1 MYEDRRYNLHK
12 GGFMMEKITK
22 MIVINSSKLLPSD
35 VAMKLYETKDDIM
48 VKETC
53 FGIMVSGEREILDPL
68 LVNVCRFGSFGVF
81 IKERGFAPGE
91 PFRCRATR
99 RGGAKP
105 GFHNMENEDKILPHI
120 AAALKALDRGEV
132 PGPKKKTK
140 KLDIDKLKA
149 IIKETE
155 VSK

>member
-1 MYEDRRYNLHK
+1 
-12 GGFMMEKITK
+12 MEKITK

-53 FGIMVSGEREILDPL
+53 FGVMVSGEREILDPL
-68 LVNVCRFGSFGVF
+68 LANIRKLDPYGIF

-105 GFHNMENEDKILPHI
+105 GFHNLENEDKILPHI
-120 AAALKALDRGEV
+120 AKALKALDRGEI
-132 PGPKKKTK
+132 PKEIIRTK
-140 KLDIDKLKA
+140 KLDIDKLKE
-149 IIKETE
+149 IIKQTE
-155 VSK
+155 VTQ

>member
-1 MYEDRRYNLHK
+1 
-12 GGFMMEKITK
+12 MEKITK

-53 FGIMVSGEREILDPL
+53 FGIMVTGEREILDPL
-68 LVNVCRFGSFGVF
+68 LVNIRKLDPYGIF

-105 GFHNMENEDKILPHI
+105 GFHNLENEDKLLPHI
-120 AAALKALDRGEV
+120 ANALKALDRGEI
-132 PGPKKKTK
+132 PKPKIKTK
-140 KLDIDKLKA
+140 KLDIDKLKE
-149 IIKETE
+149 IIKQTE
-155 VSK
+155 VLK